1 MDFENIITLISNLGF
16 PIACCVVLFIQNN
29 KLTNTLNE
37 ISRTMGIMSERLDD
51 IEAKMNKRRSDN
63 GKKENYCW

>member
-29 KLTNTLNE
+29 NLTNTLNE

-51 IEAKMNKRRSDN
+51 IEAKMNKRRADN
-63 GKKENYCW
+63 GSKKEK

>member
-51 IEAKMNKRRSDN
+51 IEAKLNKRRADN
-63 GKKENYCW
+63 GKKEK

>member
-51 IEAKMNKRRSDN
+51 IEAKMNKRRADN
-63 GKKENYCW
+63 GKKEK

>member
-51 IEAKMNKRRSDN
+51 IEAKMNKRRADN
-63 GKKENYCW
+63 GKKDK

>member
-1 MDFENIITLISNLGF
+1 MDYENIITLISNLGF

-51 IEAKMNKRRSDN
+51 IEAKMNKRRLDN
-63 GKKENYCW
+63 GSKKEK

>member
-1 MDFENIITLISNLGF
+1 MDIENIITLISNLGF

-63 GKKENYCW
+63 GKKEK

>member
-1 MDFENIITLISNLGF
+1 MDYENIITLISNLGF

-63 GKKENYCW
+63 GKKEK

>member
-1 MDFENIITLISNLGF
+1 MDFEQIITLISNLGF

-37 ISRTMGIMSERLDD
+37 ISRTMGVMSERLDD
-51 IEAKMNKRRSDN
+51 IEAKMNKRQV
-63 GKKENYCW
+63 KKS

>member
-1 MDFENIITLISNLGF
+1 MDFEQIITLISNLGF

-37 ISRTMGIMSERLDD
+37 ISRTMGVMSERLDD
-51 IEAKMNKRRSDN
+51 IEAKMNKRQV
-63 GKKENYCW
+63 KKN

>member
-37 ISRTMGIMSERLDD
+37 ISRTMSIMSERLDD
-51 IEAKMNKRRSDN
+51 IEAKMNKRRLDN
-63 GKKENYCW
+63 GKKEK

>member
-63 GKKENYCW
+63 GKKEK

>member
-1 MDFENIITLISNLGF
+1 MDIENIITLISNLGF

-51 IEAKMNKRRSDN
+51 IEAKMNKRRADN
-63 GKKENYCW
+63 GKKEK

>member
-1 MDFENIITLISNLGF
+1 MELDNIITLISNLGF

-51 IEAKMNKRRSDN
+51 IEAKMNKRRLDN
-63 GKKENYCW
+63 GSEKKK

>member
-51 IEAKMNKRRSDN
+51 IEAKMNKRRVDN
-63 GKKENYCW
+63 GSKKEK

>member
-37 ISRTMGIMSERLDD
+37 ISP
-51 IEAKMNKRRSDN
+51 DN
-63 GKKENYCW
+63 GDHVRTA

>member
-51 IEAKMNKRRSDN
+51 IEAKMNKRRLDS
-63 GKKENYCW
+63 GKKEK

>member
-51 IEAKMNKRRSDN
+51 IEANTNKRGSDN
-63 GKKENYCW
+63 GKKEK